1 MGSSTVLNS
10 QELSLINSFR
20 NQFFSELVSRTFHVF
35 DDLVHE
41 RLGETRVVQFIM
53 THLTVADNVN
63 DYVLSESLA
72 VLSSV
77 LKDLSD
83 IFHGV
88 SVNMENRGVN
98 ALSDISAV
106 STRSSL
112 VRSGGKSNL
121 VVDYDVNGTSNVI
134 VFKGLHLEGL
144 LNNSLTSEGCVTMDL
159 DWNHTSSVGLI
170 STEEMLLSASSA
182 TDNGVDS
189 FQMGRVS
196 ENSNF
201 NLFVVVS
208 VGSSQSCSEMVL
220 DITLTSESRL
230 SLLVRT
236 SSLEFSHDLLHR
248 LPHYVS

>member
-10 QELSLINSFR
+10 QELSLLNSFR
-20 NQFFSELVSRTFHVF
+20 NQFFSELVSRSFHIL

-53 THLTVADNVN
+53 SHFTVANNIN
-63 DYVLSESLA
+63 DDVLSESLA

-77 LKDLSD
+77 LKDLGD

-106 STRSSL
+106 SSRSSL
-112 VRSGGKSNL
+112 VGSGSKSDL
-121 VVDYDVNGTSNVI
+121 VVNYDVDGTSNVI
-134 VFKGLHLEGL
+134 VFKGLHLKGL
-144 LNNSLTSEGCVTMDL
+144 LNNTLTCEGCVTMDL
-159 DWNHTSSVGLI
+159 DWYHTSSVSLI

-182 TDNGVDS
+182 TDNRVDS

-196 ENSNF
+196 EHSNF
-201 NLFVVVS
+201 NLFVVVAI
-208 VGSSQSCSEMVL
+208 GSSQSCSKMVL
-220 DITLTSESRL
+220 DITLTGE
-230 SLLVRT
+230 T
-236 SSLEFSHDLLHR
+236 
-248 LPHYVS
+248 